1 MVLELAC
8 QQPDLAVVCSMVY
21 SFYKLL
27 RLPRKQKGEKTADEA
42 EIIQITGDIFMDF
55 IYTLLVDNP
64 VAKFFWDLFM
74 KVFPPVFYYGC
85 PNSKKAEKLQ
95 MKQKLYR

>member
-1 MVLELAC
+1 
-8 QQPDLAVVCSMVY
+8 
-21 SFYKLL
+21 
-27 RLPRKQKGEKTADEA
+27 
-42 EIIQITGDIFMDF
+42 MDF